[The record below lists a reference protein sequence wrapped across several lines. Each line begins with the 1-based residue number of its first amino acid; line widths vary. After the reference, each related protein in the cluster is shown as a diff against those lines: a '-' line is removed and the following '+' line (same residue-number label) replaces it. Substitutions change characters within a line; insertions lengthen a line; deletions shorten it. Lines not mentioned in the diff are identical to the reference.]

1 MNIENIMRRTMLN
14 LQQMFCA
21 ENGIEYVPP
30 EHIYSNVDKYRD
42 GYIAMGF
49 TPNQA
54 LKLAWE
60 RCEKES

>member
-1 MNIENIMRRTMLN
+1 MSNPDIMKRTLTN
-14 LQQMFCA
+14 QREFC
-21 ENGIEYVPP
+21 ETIGVEYVPP

-42 GYIAMGF
+42 EYIAMGF